1 MRKHMYDQD
10 FFLVG
15 DSSMVP
21 SDGYPAEGLPN
32 TFVSGYFDFTIQ

>member
-1 MRKHMYDQD
+1 MYDQD

-21 SDGYPAEGLPN
+21 SDGYTAEGLPN